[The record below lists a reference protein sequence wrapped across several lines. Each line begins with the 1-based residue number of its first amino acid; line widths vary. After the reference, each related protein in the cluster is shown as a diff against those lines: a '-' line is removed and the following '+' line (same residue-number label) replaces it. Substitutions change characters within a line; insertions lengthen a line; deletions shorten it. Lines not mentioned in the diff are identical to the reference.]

1 MFLLCPP
8 SLRLLCLF
16 SLLGLSQTIKAADL
30 QLASVFSDHM
40 VLQRDKPVAIW
51 GTSDGGASVVV
62 EFADQQIAT
71 KASNDG
77 QWLVTLQPMK
87 ASHEGRELK
96 VTSNASNVVI
106 ADVLVGEVWILGGQ
120 SNMEMPLWWRGE
132 SDGLKSA
139 PNTRLVLG
147 TDHPWLRILTVP
159 QQVAKQPQQNFR
171 TGELDGDG
179 VETSRW
185 LVSKERDTAISGFS
199 SLGYF
204 IAVMLYEKLGVP
216 VGMIDTSWGGTIA
229 SAWNSTASLARI
241 PEAEQMIR
249 RKYNAAAEWSKSAA
263 EQAYAVELAN
273 WNRIADDAKAAGK
286 QPPPKPEIKSDPGLD
301 RNYPAGPFNAMV
313 WPLRNLAIRGVF
325 FYQGENNFFDNEDP
339 FFRTFPGIVHSWRT
353 AFSDAA
359 LPFCIFQICGWGDVD
374 SLYEPTKLPE
384 IQEVQ
389 HDTHTAINNTGFV
402 VTTDYPHVD
411 IHPMVKRVIAERALR
426 WARAEIYGEKWLTW
440 GSPRLVNVQRN
451 GSRMLLTFDTSEN
464 EALLI
469 KGVPCGLVICGTDG
483 RYVEAQAKVVNRISL
498 EVWSDKVAE
507 PVAVRYAWSQRAI
520 CRLYSASGL
529 PLGPFRTDTAP
540 TGTNQN

>member
-1 MFLLCPP
+1 MFPLSPP

-16 SLLGLSQTIKAADL
+16 SLFGLSQTMKAADL

-132 SDGLKSA
+132 SDGLQSA

-171 TGELDGDG
+171 IGELDGDG
-179 VETSRW
+179 VETGRW

-229 SAWNSTASLARI
+229 SAWNSTESLARI

-249 RKYNAAAEWSKSAA
+249 RKYKAAAEWSKSAA

-273 WNRIADDAKAAGK
+273 WNKI
-286 QPPPKPEIKSDPGLD
+286 EIG
-301 RNYPAGPFNAMV
+301 RA
-313 WPLRNLAIRGVF
+313 
-325 FYQGENNFFDNEDP
+325 
-339 FFRTFPGIVHSWRT
+339 
-353 AFSDAA
+353 
-359 LPFCIFQICGWGDVD
+359 
-374 SLYEPTKLPE
+374 
-384 IQEVQ
+384 
-389 HDTHTAINNTGFV
+389 
-402 VTTDYPHVD
+402 HV
-411 IHPMVKRVIAERALR
+411 
-426 WARAEIYGEKWLTW
+426 
-440 GSPRLVNVQRN
+440 
-451 GSRMLLTFDTSEN
+451 
-464 EALLI
+464 
-469 KGVPCGLVICGTDG
+469 
-483 RYVEAQAKVVNRISL
+483 
-498 EVWSDKVAE
+498 
-507 PVAVRYAWSQRAI
+507 
-520 CRLYSASGL
+520 
-529 PLGPFRTDTAP
+529 
-540 TGTNQN
+540 